1 MNRTTGPKKEY
12 HFESSAWGNQHPPNS
27 CYFHISFPTINSH
40 WNLPGCGTP
49 LTEELLYIS
58 VFYQPTT
65 NLYLGKT
72 KKKKKNKNLNLKVLR
87 ILFWKMWNLM
97 KKHLRYIVSSYGIW
111 HFNLNNTTL
120 CSLFL
125 DEGTCVHTHRT
136 HHWCYWSLPPWSPIS
151 RGHLNGDFP
160 QALFNGCLSRGKTR
174 MHVNSTDVPP
184 AITWEYPKSQTP
196 VVVWQMLWF

>member
-1 MNRTTGPKKEY
+1 MGKPAPPKFMLFPHQLPHNKFPLKSSRLWDTPHWRITL
-12 HFESSAWGNQHPPNS
+12 HFSLLPTYNQP
-27 CYFHISFPTINSH
+27 
-40 WNLPGCGTP
+40 LPR
-49 LTEELLYIS
+49 
-58 VFYQPTT
+58 Q
-65 NLYLGKT
+65 NKK
-72 KKKKKNKNLNLKVLR
+72 KKKKKNLNWKVLR

-160 QALFNGCLSRGKTR
+160 QAFFNECLSRGKTR

-184 AITWEYPKSQTP
+184 AITWEYPESQMP